1 MLIRFIS
8 PPASLSPGDYQFSTL
23 TFQLSIEKA
32 PAGLFLPY
40 PFSSSISYHKDRPI
54 FNHSN
59 LFLPILGH
67 LFFISAF
74 KKSLRGFRGGHPRIL
89 FRRVYHITKTRF
101 NATIITY
108 ILRYFAIQFLPSS
121 FSYAWRR
128 AAFLFSAGLFRIS
141 IRKGRGC

>member
-59 LFLPILGH
+59 LFLSIPGH

-74 KKSLRGFRGGHPRIL
+74 KKSLRGFRGGHPRIH

-101 NATIITY
+101 NTTIITY
-108 ILRYFAIQFLPSS
+108 ILRYFAIQFQLSIN
-121 FSYAWRR
+121 
-128 AAFLFSAGLFRIS
+128 LFSRRIGSIASSAFR
-141 IRKGRGC
+141 